1 MVRFGQVVIG
11 APGAGKSTYC
21 RAAGNYLNAINREC
35 VLINLGKFF
44 SRKYTKKIKIK
55 DNFYKSFVQKNY
67 SAHAKE
73 ETENIEKKYFS

>member
-35 VLINLGKFF
+35 VLINLGEFF
-44 SRKYTKKIKIK
+44 FLEKTPKIQ
-55 DNFYKSFVQKNY
+55 NQRQLL
-67 SAHAKE
+67 
-73 ETENIEKKYFS
+73 